1 MDWLVPQRDAMGY
14 RIFIDPLPP
23 DFTSA
28 ELRALLEPFG
38 GVVWARVIYD
48 SVGESLRFG
57 RAEMETAEAAENVC
71 NHLNRTVFRGATLT
85 VLREDK
91 GETDPGG

>member
-1 MDWLVPQRDAMGY
+1 LARPQRDVVGY
-14 RIFIDPLPP
+14 LIFIDPLPP

-71 NHLNRTVFRGATLT
+71 KHLNRAAFRGATLT

-91 GETDPGG
+91 GGTESAG